1 MVINP
6 LELWSGENHPL
17 HQRKHIID
25 TSLGVEMQVA
35 DVAAYFLNKEPTS
48 VKSLIVAQCVTF
60 PFLVPP
66 ETTQE
71 KVYKKPTKIHQWTS
85 KIMWDTD

>member
-6 LELWSGENHPL
+6 LD
-17 HQRKHIID
+17 D
-25 TSLGVEMQVA
+25 TSPGVEMQVA
-35 DVAAYFLNKEPTS
+35 DMAAYFLNKEPTS

-66 ETTQE
+66 ETTQ
-71 KVYKKPTKIHQWTS
+71 KKIYKKPTKIHQWTS
-85 KIMWDTD
+85 KISESMLISE